1 VRRLGSG
8 RPLRDDTGHR
18 LLGRPWIAPG
28 RGWARRSGERL
39 FPPRRGLEA
48 PAGLPAAIGGPGR
61 SGHTRR
67 SRARTGRASLAHAV
81 FRGGGLRIRP
91 AGGPCQGN
99 RHGGAAVSVLAF
111 AGGHISQ
118 GKLGLGPQAN
128 DISFSLLLFAL
139 GVLAGALGIG
149 FAYFTNYCVTG
160 HYQSRIKQW
169 EQPYLVE
176 TPGSRRW
183 AYGATF
189 FRTLAIACGFGS
201 AILFVSGVLQVRNAI
216 IQTGGHVIRDGS

>member
-1 VRRLGSG
+1 VTEDDQRWRHELERQDQQRAVDHARRLH
-8 RPLRDDTGHR
+8 DR
-18 LLGRPWIAPG
+18 LDEFSTESTR
-28 RGWARRSGERL
+28 
-39 FPPRRGLEA
+39 
-48 PAGLPAAIGGPGR
+48 AAIEN
-61 SGHTRR
+61 
-67 SRARTGRASLAHAV
+67 ANLV
-81 FRGGGLRIRP
+81 FRTAVLI
-91 AGGPCQGN
+91 N
-99 RHGGAAVSVLAF
+99 GGAAVSVLAF
-111 AGGHISQ
+111 AGGLISQ
-118 GKLGLGPQAN
+118 GKLGQGPQAS
-128 DISFSLLLFAL
+128 DISFALLLFAL

>member
-1 VRRLGSG
+1 LSARTSSAL
-8 RPLRDDTGHR
+8 
-18 LLGRPWIAPG
+18 WIMLDAFTI
-28 RGWARRSGERL
+28 GWTNLAWSQ
-39 FPPRRGLEA
+39 PR
-48 PAGLPAAIGGPGR
+48 
-61 SGHTRR
+61 RR
-67 SRARTGRASLAHAV
+67 SRTPNWV
-81 FRGGGLRIRP
+81 FRTAVLV
-91 AGGPCQGN
+91 N
-99 RHGGAAVSVLAF
+99 GGAAVSVLAF
-111 AGGHISQ
+111 AGGLISQ
-118 GKLGLGPQAN
+118 GKLGLGPQAS

-189 FRTLAIACGFGS
+189 FRTLAIACGFVA

-216 IQTGGHVIRDGS
+216 TQTGEHAIRDGS